1 MCGLVLLLILATC
14 TAQLQ
19 PYDPT
24 EIHRYD
30 QLMQPGYRY
39 VLGTDF
45 LGRDVLS
52 RTLQGFQSA
61 LPRIFFLTLLTG
73 IVTWGIQW
81 LAHGFAK
88 FCRIAGNSI
97 LALFNALP
105 PFLLAFMVFL
115 VVEHRLR
122 PLEITLAIAC
132 LPIAGQLMTHPTSLS
147 HQCATLSH
155 LAAHLLLL
163 ELTFFFLN
171 LSPESLTP
179 TWGSDIR
186 LGMHY
191 NHLNMWLVIA
201 PTLAFTWSRYIFHY
215 VGLYTTFRTVGDAQM
230 IGE

>member
-1 MCGLVLLLILATC
+1 MWGLVLLLILATC
-14 TAQLQ
+14 AAQLQ

-30 QLMQPGYRY
+30 QLLQPGYRY

-61 LPRIFFLTLLTG
+61 LPRIFLLTMLTG
-73 IVTWGIQW
+73 IVMWGVQR
-81 LAHGFAK
+81 LAQHLTRP
-88 FCRIAGNSI
+88 CRLVGHSI
-97 LALFNALP
+97 LALFEAFP
-105 PFLLAFMVFL
+105 PCLLAFMVFL
-115 VVEHRLR
+115 VVEHRVR
-122 PLEITLAIAC
+122 PLEITLVLAC
-132 LPIAGQLMTHPTSLS
+132 LPIATRLMVPPTSLS

-201 PTLAFTWSRYIFHY
+201 PALAFTWSRYIFHHL
-215 VGLYTTFRTVGDAQM
+215 GMYTAFRTVYDARM
-230 IGE
+230 VSE